1 MTTTFMPKN
10 KLKIGVLFGGR
21 SAEHEVS
28 LVSATSVIK
37 NLDPKKYEVMPIG
50 ISKEGK
56 WLSGDK
62 VLSILKSQTAIPK
75 QLISTLPADPTVKSL
90 INLEQNKKS
99 PKLVA
104 SGQGLGTKL
113 DVIFPVLHGTFG
125 EDGTVQGLL
134 ELASVPYVGA
144 GVLGSAVGMD
154 KIAQKMIFESNN
166 IPTPKFSYFTASA
179 WQKNKPLLI
188 KDILKQI
195 GLPCFIKPANL
206 GSSVGISKAHNEKTL
221 IQAINLAV
229 KYDRRIIVEQA
240 VANPLEIECA
250 VLGNDNPEASVLGQ
264 IISSNEFYDYD
275 AKYVDGKSQAVI
287 PAPLPSKIAKEIQN
301 YATAAFKALDLAGMA
316 RVDFLI
322 QSNPWRIYL
331 NEVNTIPG
339 FTSISMYPKL
349 WEASGLTYVKLLDK
363 LINLAIER
371 ASAKIKLQ
379 TSFKPKKSWYKE

>member
-1 MTTTFMPKN
+1 MPKN

>member
-1 MTTTFMPKN
+1 MKS
-10 KLKIGVLFGGR
+10 KRIKVGVLFGGR

-28 LVSATSVIK
+28 LVSATSIIK
-37 NLDPKKYEVMPIG
+37 NLDPKKYEVVPIG

-75 QLISTLPADPTVKSL
+75 QLASMVPADPTIKSL
-90 INLEQNKKS
+90 VSLNINKTS
-99 PKLVA
+99 ATP
-104 SGQGLGTKL
+104 L

-134 ELASVPYVGA
+134 ELAGIPYVGA

-166 IPTPKFSYFTASA
+166 IPTPKFTYFTASA
-179 WQKNKPLLI
+179 WQKNKPLLV

-195 GLPCFIKPANL
+195 GLPCFVKPANL
-206 GSSVGISKAHNEKTL
+206 GSSVGISKAHNEKGL

-316 RVDFLI
+316 RVDFLV
-322 QSNPWRIYL
+322 QANPYRIYL

-349 WEASGLTYVKLLDK
+349 WEASGLTYIKLLDK